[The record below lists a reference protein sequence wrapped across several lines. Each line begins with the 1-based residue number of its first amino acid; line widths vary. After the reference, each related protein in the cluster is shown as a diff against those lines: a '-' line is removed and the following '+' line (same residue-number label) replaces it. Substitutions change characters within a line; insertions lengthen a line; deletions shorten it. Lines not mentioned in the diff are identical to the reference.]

1 MILSVVGNKNDLESQ
16 RAVSR
21 EEAFL
26 YASSIGGSY
35 FETSAI
41 NGGKGIEQV
50 FIATARGLLQIAD
63 DSSCSSIKRYNSV
76 DSLLN
81 CDELNGFYDKTNLSS
96 VHLGIA
102 VDPNVE
108 ANDTGRL
115 ETPSWS
121 INHIAHGDEHRT
133 GWCCFWSHAT
143 HCLDAK
149 ALLFYVNVD
158 RFFMLYLT
166 RQRGALCGAQRMAFL
181 EFNSFRWCAWSK
193 MPITN

>member
-1 MILSVVGNKNDLESQ
+1 MILSVVGNKNDLEAQ

-50 FIATARGLLQIAD
+50 FISTARGLLRLSD

-96 VHLGIA
+96 VHLGIP

-115 ETPSWS
+115 EMPSWS

-133 GWCCFWSHAT
+133 GWCCYWG
-143 HCLDAK
+143 
-149 ALLFYVNVD
+149 
-158 RFFMLYLT
+158 
-166 RQRGALCGAQRMAFL
+166 GAVSFHSLWICSFIGTADNGCFLC
-181 EFNSFRWCAWSK
+181 C
-193 MPITN
+193 

>member
-1 MILSVVGNKNDLESQ
+1 MILSVVGNKNDLEAQ

-50 FIATARGLLQIAD
+50 FISTARGLLRLSD

-96 VHLGIA
+96 VHLGIP

-115 ETPSWS
+115 EMPSWS

-133 GWCCFWSHAT
+133 GWCC
-143 HCLDAK
+143 
-149 ALLFYVNVD
+149 Y
-158 RFFMLYLT
+158 
-166 RQRGALCGAQRMAFL
+166 
-181 EFNSFRWCAWSK
+181 
-193 MPITN
+193 

>member
-1 MILSVVGNKNDLESQ
+1 MNYILIDEFFPISNDRNVVEPMILTVVGNKNDLETQ
-16 RAVSR
+16 RSVSR

-50 FIATARGLLQIAD
+50 FISTARGLLRLSD

-81 CDELNGFYDKTNLSS
+81 CEELNECYDKTNLSS

-108 ANDTGRL
+108 ANDLGRL
-115 ETPSWS
+115 ETPPWS
-121 INHIAHGDEHRT
+121 INHIAHGDEHRM
-133 GWCCFWSHAT
+133 GWCC
-143 HCLDAK
+143 
-149 ALLFYVNVD
+149 Y
-158 RFFMLYLT
+158 
-166 RQRGALCGAQRMAFL
+166 
-181 EFNSFRWCAWSK
+181 
-193 MPITN
+193 

>member
-1 MILSVVGNKNDLESQ
+1 MILSVVGNKNDLEAQ

-50 FIATARGLLQIAD
+50 FILTARGLLQLSD

-81 CDELNGFYDKTNLSS
+81 CNELGGFHDKTNLSS
-96 VHLGIA
+96 VHLGIP

-115 ETPSWS
+115 EMPPWS
-121 INHIAHGDEHRT
+121 INHIAHGDEHQT
-133 GWCCFWSHAT
+133 GWCC
-143 HCLDAK
+143 
-149 ALLFYVNVD
+149 Y
-158 RFFMLYLT
+158 
-166 RQRGALCGAQRMAFL
+166 
-181 EFNSFRWCAWSK
+181 
-193 MPITN
+193 